1 MYATVQ
7 SIHSVLSVW
16 HKLIVLHV
24 HLQEEPLLV
33 LSNKLN
39 LSSCNVVSI
48 KTFTDIFV

>member
-1 MYATVQ
+1 MYAIVQ

-16 HKLIVLHV
+16 HKLIVLH
-24 HLQEEPLLV
+24 LQEEPLPV